1 MRYAQSDYVPQ
12 NIKSLRQELPPFN
25 ACAVADLSANSALRD
40 YLNFYRLPAPN
51 NRIKLLAGHLS
62 DGDQQTHIM
71 AWQPENAVGTAIVV
85 HGYLD
90 HIGLY
95 RNLISELLQR
105 QLNVVCFDLIGHG
118 LSTGEPGYISSYGDY
133 VRQLNQVIKAASESC
148 TGPLH
153 PLPLHGIG
161 QSTGGAILLKQLI
174 EQNDISNY
182 PFASLNLLAP
192 LVHPNLWKFNRWA
205 FKLTGRFR
213 KTLKRVFRQNSH
225 DPEFLYFLQH
235 QDPFQPHRLPKA
247 WISAM
252 AEWIDEIE
260 NHSGSAFP
268 VNLIQG
274 DDDGTLDWQYN
285 LKLLKEKLPNM
296 RLSMVE
302 GAGHHMVNERQDL
315 REKIFAAL
323 KF

>member
-12 NIKSLRQELPPFN
+12 NIQSLRQQLPPFN
-25 ACAVADLSANSALRD
+25 AGAEADLSANTALCD
-40 YLNFYRLPAPN
+40 YLNFYRLPTPN
-51 NRIKLLAGHLS
+51 NHIKLLAGHLS

-71 AWQPENAVGTAIVV
+71 AWQLADAVGTAIVV

-90 HIGLY
+90 HTGLY
-95 RNLISELLQR
+95 RNLIGELLQR
-105 QLNVVCFDLIGHG
+105 RMNVVCFDLIGHG
-118 LSTGEPGYISSYGDY
+118 LSTGEPGYISSYSDY
-133 VRQLNQVIKAASESC
+133 VRQLNQVIKVASETC
-148 TGPLH
+148 PGALH
-153 PLPLHGIG
+153 AIG

-174 EQNDISNY
+174 EQVDASNY

-192 LVHPNLWKFNRWA
+192 LVHPKLWTFNRWA

-235 QDPFQPHRLPKA
+235 LDPFQPRRLPKA

-252 AEWIDEIE
+252 AEWVEEIE

-274 DDDGTLDWQYN
+274 DEDGTLDWQYN
-285 LKLLKEKLPNM
+285 LKLLKNKLPNM
-296 RLSMVE
+296 RLNLIE
-302 GAGHHMVNERQDL
+302 GAGHHMVNEREDL
-315 REKIFAAL
+315 REKIFAAI